1 MTKRLWKQITLYAP
15 RYVKVPNLAV
25 YVDYRARSAC
35 YPRSSFYPLIFH
47 LPMKDGRFT
56 NFRFRDC
63 ASCSS
68 CSKAGLC
75 VCTSSSISIRAKPT
89 FVNAS
94 VTVWEATAPVKLP
107 IRHCLL
113 SRFHGRRLGPL
124 RCKGG
129 VSLTPFGSHLR
140 STCRAMYQCQI
151 VVKLHG
157 VFSSSCGYVASSRH
171 LHFHRGH
178 G

>member
-1 MTKRLWKQITLYAP
+1 M
-15 RYVKVPNLAV
+15 PNLAV

-63 ASCSS
+63 SGCSP
-68 CSKAGLC
+68 CSKASLC
-75 VCTSSSISIRAKPT
+75 VCASSSISIRAKLT

-94 VTVWEATAPVKLP
+94 VTFWEATAPVKLP

-113 SRFHGRRLGPL
+113 RLIQVGRLGI
-124 RCKGG
+124 KISKSG
-129 VSLTPFGSHLR
+129 VSLAPLKSLR
-140 STCRAMYQCQI
+140 SERVPPTLNITARIPIANCS
-151 VVKLHG
+151 K
-157 VFSSSCGYVASSRH
+157 AS
-171 LHFHRGH
+171 RGLFV
-178 G
+178 

>member
-1 MTKRLWKQITLYAP
+1 MRKNIAVRAP

-63 ASCSS
+63 SGCSP

-75 VCTSSSISIRAKPT
+75 VCASSSISIRAKPT

-94 VTVWEATAPVKLP
+94 VTFWEATAPVKLP
-107 IRHCLL
+107 ISHCLL
-113 SRFHGRRLGPL
+113 SRIHGRKLGIKL
-124 RCKGG
+124 FKGG
-129 VSLTPFGSHLR
+129 VSLSPCGSHLR
-140 STCRAMYQCQI
+140 
-151 VVKLHG
+151 
-157 VFSSSCGYVASSRH
+157 
-171 LHFHRGH
+171 
-178 G
+178 

>member
-1 MTKRLWKQITLYAP
+1 MTKKPGNRLLYVHP
-15 RYVKVPNLAV
+15 DNVKVPNRAV

-63 ASCSS
+63 SSCSS

-75 VCTSSSISIRAKPT
+75 VCASSSISIRAKPT

-94 VTVWEATAPVKLP
+94 VTFWEATAPVKLP
-107 IRHCLL
+107 ISHCLL
-113 SRFHGRRLGPL
+113 TRIHGQKLGIQ
-124 RCKGG
+124 RTKGG
-129 VSLTPFGSHLR
+129 VSLAPCGSHLR
-140 STCRAMYQCQI
+140 
-151 VVKLHG
+151 
-157 VFSSSCGYVASSRH
+157 
-171 LHFHRGH
+171 
-178 G
+178 